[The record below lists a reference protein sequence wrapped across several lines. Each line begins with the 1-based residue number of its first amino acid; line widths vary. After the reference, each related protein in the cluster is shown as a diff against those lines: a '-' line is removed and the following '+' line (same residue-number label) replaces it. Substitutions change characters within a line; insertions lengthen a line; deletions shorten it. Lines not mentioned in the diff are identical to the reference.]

1 MADQTNYFTE
11 LIVSITIGLGAIMY
25 GIQSLLKNWKIS
37 KVENSLLKMMHEELE
52 RMSLQNTTLSN
63 EIGKLQTELVNLSTQ
78 LSGLTKENQKLQVE
92 VSSLNNEI
100 SRLHSLMTEKTGLKE
115 IYGY

>member
-11 LIVSITIGLGAIMY
+11 LLISITIGLGAVMY

-37 KVENSLLKMMHEELE
+37 KTEDSLLKIMHEELE
-52 RMSLQNTTLSN
+52 RMSTQNTSLSY
-63 EIGKLQTELVNLSTQ
+63 EIGKLQGELITLSSQLST
-78 LSGLTKENQKLQVE
+78 LTKENQKLQKE
-92 VSSLNNEI
+92 LAGLNSEI
-100 SRLHSLMTEKTGLKE
+100 SRLHSLMVEKTGLKE

>member
-11 LIVSITIGLGAIMY
+11 LIVSITVGLGAIMY

-37 KVENSLLKMMHEELE
+37 KTESSLLKMMHEELE
-52 RMSLQNTTLSN
+52 RMSSQNTTLSY
-63 EIGKLQTELVNLSTQ
+63 EIGKLQGELVTLSTQ

-92 VSSLNNEI
+92 VASLNNEI
-100 SRLHSLMTEKTGLKE
+100 SRLHSLMVEKTGLKE
-115 IYGY
+115 VYGY